1 MHNSISISAHL
12 FVILNQIIPNKEQK
26 TKKNPTLL
34 TVKIKSQKLSRNQT
48 QTLNWHDKNRA
59 LVVFND
65 VILKVFLLKGS
76 FKQCK
81 FYANIFFFK
90 TVELLFWEVYQHPF
104 KKSRVCIIS
113 ISLIMNNT
121 MTKICRKHQLGA
133 SKQKLNSYNQILK
146 SRLQLTETPNITR
159 NLVTV

>member
-1 MHNSISISAHL
+1 MISSEKLYHRSGIISNYFTVSPSTLQFMHNSISISAHL
-12 FVILNQIIPNKEQK
+12 FFILNQIIPNKEQI
-26 TKKNPTLL
+26 TKKHPTLL

-81 FYANIFFFK
+81 FYANIFF
-90 TVELLFWEVYQHPF
+90 
-104 KKSRVCIIS
+104 
-113 ISLIMNNT
+113 
-121 MTKICRKHQLGA
+121 
-133 SKQKLNSYNQILK
+133 SKQLSCFFERCTSIHLKNQGYV
-146 SRLQLTETPNITR
+146 S
-159 NLVTV
+159 